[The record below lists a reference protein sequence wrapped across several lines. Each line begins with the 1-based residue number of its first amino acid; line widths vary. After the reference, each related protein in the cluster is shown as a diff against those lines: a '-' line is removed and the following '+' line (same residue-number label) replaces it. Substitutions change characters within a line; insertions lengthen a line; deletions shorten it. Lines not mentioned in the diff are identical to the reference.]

1 MDTHDTAAG
10 AANAPVKHIPLH
22 ELHIEHGAKMVPF
35 AGHAMPLNYRE
46 GILAEHRWCRASAA
60 LFDVSHM
67 GQLLV
72 SGAEAGMALESLIPA
87 DLIGLAEG
95 QARYCLLTN
104 EGAGIRD
111 DLIITRTAEGFHVV
125 VNAARREDD
134 LEYLRTTI
142 GGQCRIEPL
151 PGQCLLALQ
160 GPSAARVLERA
171 GAAVYDL
178 YFMRSREVTLA
189 GTACRVIRSGYTGE
203 DGVELS
209 VDASGA
215 LALARALLADSEVR
229 LAGLGARD
237 SLRLEAG
244 LCLYGHDLDM
254 TTTPV
259 EADLAWTISKAR
271 RPGGSRAGGYPGA
284 DVVAQELERGP
295 RRKRVGL
302 LPEGRTIVRGEAALF
317 SDGDDEIGVVTSG
330 GFSPTLE
337 GPIAMGYI
345 AAGRIGPGAIVTRV
359 RGRETELKTTR
370 LPFVPHRYFR
380 KA

>member
-1 MDTHDTAAG
+1 
-10 AANAPVKHIPLH
+10 
-22 ELHIEHGAKMVPF
+22 
-35 AGHAMPLNYRE
+35 
-46 GILAEHRWCRASAA
+46 
-60 LFDVSHM
+60 
-67 GQLLV
+67 
-72 SGAEAGMALESLIPA
+72 
-87 DLIGLAEG
+87 
-95 QARYCLLTN
+95 
-104 EGAGIRD
+104 
-111 DLIITRTAEGFHVV
+111 
-125 VNAARREDD
+125 
-134 LEYLRTTI
+134 
-142 GGQCRIEPL
+142 
-151 PGQCLLALQ
+151 
-160 GPSAARVLERA
+160 
-171 GAAVYDL
+171 
-178 YFMRSREVTLA
+178 VT
-189 GTACRVIRSGYTGE
+189 RSGYTGE

-215 LALARALLADSEVR
+215 LSLARALLAESEVR

-244 LCLYGHDLDM
+244 LCLYGHDLDV

-284 DVVAQELERGP
+284 DVVAQALERGP

-337 GPIAMGYI
+337 RPIAMGYI

-359 RGRETELKTTR
+359 RGRETELKTTA